1 MFDAKDLIRGGYD
14 LHVHSAPDVL
24 PRKMNDIEMARRIE
38 ESGMAGYAIKSHY
51 FCTSERAQIIREL
64 FPACDAVGTMTLNSS
79 VGGINP
85 SAVEMAARSG
95 AKLIWFPTC
104 DSAHERAYVLSGKY
118 KKQPYW
124 ATIVQEM
131 VRDRNIYGRKLI
143 PIPMPQFVVF
153 YNGDANQPER
163 QELHLS
169 DAFAKETDN
178 PQLELKC
185 QVYNINRGKN
195 EEMLRACKWLED
207 YMTFVNKVRELHGNR
222 SEEDLIVDIE
232 MAIDY
237 CVERNILRDFLISH
251 RAEVTKS
258 MKMDYTFDRQI
269 ELERDDAWTEG
280 REEGRAEGR
289 EEGREEGRAEGR
301 EEGRAEGREEGREEG
316 ADQLF
321 TAVQRL
327 RQGTMEE
334 TLLAEG
340 FAQNIIDKAKR
351 LM

>member
-1 MFDAKDLIRGGYD
+1 
-14 LHVHSAPDVL
+14 
-24 PRKMNDIEMARRIE
+24 
-38 ESGMAGYAIKSHY
+38 
-51 FCTSERAQIIREL
+51 
-64 FPACDAVGTMTLNSS
+64 
-79 VGGINP
+79 
-85 SAVEMAARSG
+85 
-95 AKLIWFPTC
+95 
-104 DSAHERAYVLSGKY
+104 
-118 KKQPYW
+118 
-124 ATIVQEM
+124 
-131 VRDRNIYGRKLI
+131 
-143 PIPMPQFVVF
+143 
-153 YNGDANQPER
+153 
-163 QELHLS
+163 
-169 DAFAKETDN
+169 
-178 PQLELKC
+178 
-185 QVYNINRGKN
+185 
-195 EEMLRACKWLED
+195 
-207 YMTFVNKVRELHGNR
+207 MTFVNKVRELHGNR

-289 EEGREEGRAEGR
+289 EEGR
-301 EEGRAEGREEGREEG
+301 AEGREEGREEG

>member
-1 MFDAKDLIRGGYD
+1 MSGNREYKSDVFSMLMEDPARALQLYNAVNGTTYD
-14 LHVHSAPDVL
+14 DPAQV
-24 PRKMNDIEMARRIE
+24 E
-38 ESGMAGYAIKSHY
+38 IK
-51 FCTSERAQIIREL
+51 
-64 FPACDAVGTMTLNSS
+64 TLD
-79 VGGINP
+79 GGISLSIRND
-85 SAVEMAARSG
+85 AAFIVDARLSIYEHQSTICPNMPIRS
-95 AKLIWFPTC
+95 LIYFT
-104 DSAHERAYVLSGKY
+104 
-118 KKQPYW
+118 
-124 ATIVQEM
+124 TIVQEM

-289 EEGREEGRAEGR
+289 EEGR
-301 EEGRAEGREEGREEG
+301 AEGREEGREEG

-321 TAVQRL
+321 SAVQRL
-327 RQGTMEE
+327 RQGTMEGA
-334 TLLAEG
+334 LLAEG
-340 FAQNIIDKAKR
+340 CAQNIIDKAKR

>member
-1 MFDAKDLIRGGYD
+1 MD
-14 LHVHSAPDVL
+14 
-24 PRKMNDIEMARRIE
+24 
-38 ESGMAGYAIKSHY
+38 
-51 FCTSERAQIIREL
+51 
-64 FPACDAVGTMTLNSS
+64 
-79 VGGINP
+79 GGISLSIRND
-85 SAVEMAARSG
+85 AAFIVDARLSIYEHQSTICPNMPIRS
-95 AKLIWFPTC
+95 LIYFT
-104 DSAHERAYVLSGKY
+104 
-118 KKQPYW
+118 
-124 ATIVQEM
+124 TIVQEM

-289 EEGREEGRAEGR
+289 EEGRAEGR
-301 EEGRAEGREEGREEG
+301 EEGRAEGREEG

-321 TAVQRL
+321 SAVQRL

>member
-1 MFDAKDLIRGGYD
+1 
-14 LHVHSAPDVL
+14 
-24 PRKMNDIEMARRIE
+24 
-38 ESGMAGYAIKSHY
+38 
-51 FCTSERAQIIREL
+51 
-64 FPACDAVGTMTLNSS
+64 
-79 VGGINP
+79 
-85 SAVEMAARSG
+85 
-95 AKLIWFPTC
+95 
-104 DSAHERAYVLSGKY
+104 
-118 KKQPYW
+118 
-124 ATIVQEM
+124 
-131 VRDRNIYGRKLI
+131 
-143 PIPMPQFVVF
+143 
-153 YNGDANQPER
+153 
-163 QELHLS
+163 
-169 DAFAKETDN
+169 
-178 PQLELKC
+178 
-185 QVYNINRGKN
+185 
-195 EEMLRACKWLED
+195 
-207 YMTFVNKVRELHGNR
+207 MTFVNKVRELHGNR

-289 EEGREEGRAEGR
+289 EEGREEGAG
-301 EEGRAEGREEGREEG
+301 
-316 ADQLF
+316 QLF

>member
-1 MFDAKDLIRGGYD
+1 MSGNREYKSDVFSMLMEDPARALQLYNAVNGTTYD
-14 LHVHSAPDVL
+14 DPAQV
-24 PRKMNDIEMARRIE
+24 E
-38 ESGMAGYAIKSHY
+38 IK
-51 FCTSERAQIIREL
+51 
-64 FPACDAVGTMTLNSS
+64 TLD
-79 VGGINP
+79 GGISLSIRND
-85 SAVEMAARSG
+85 AAFIVDARLSIYEHQSTICPNMPIRS
-95 AKLIWFPTC
+95 LIYFT
-104 DSAHERAYVLSGKY
+104 
-118 KKQPYW
+118 
-124 ATIVQEM
+124 TIVQEM

-289 EEGREEGRAEGR
+289 EEGRAEGREEGRAEGR
-301 EEGRAEGREEGREEG
+301 EEGRAEGREEG